1 MRNKD
6 IKKSFKKVKRG
17 LNKEIWINRH
27 YHRWKYI
34 DRYRV
39 TELKTLYNVLYSVL
53 NSSIIETG
61 A

>member
-1 MRNKD
+1 ML
-6 IKKSFKKVKRG
+6 KKVKRG